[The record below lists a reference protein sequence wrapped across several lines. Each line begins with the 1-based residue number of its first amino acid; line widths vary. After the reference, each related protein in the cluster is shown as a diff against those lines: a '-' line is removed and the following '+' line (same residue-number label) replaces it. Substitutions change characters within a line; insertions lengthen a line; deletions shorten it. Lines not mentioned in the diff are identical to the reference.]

1 MTVVQYEQPP
11 PLPASR
17 PGDELERGPVGD
29 VARLRAA
36 AEYAH
41 YIGNT
46 EFVPDGMR
54 GRSEAITAALLA
66 GEELG
71 LQKMASLRSIVI
83 IRGRP
88 AVYAEALRALVNAAG
103 HEIWF
108 EETTTTRCIAAGRRG
123 GSDRVG
129 RITWTMDDAKRA
141 GLAGQQSYRTYP
153 AEMLRARA
161 SAALARAMFAD
172 VTLGLPAVEEIDEYG
187 ADGQIVEVAS
197 QPPPADAEPQPP
209 AGRTR
214 RRRPASN
221 PSASAAAPATT
232 PAREGIV
239 TREVLGPEQT
249 SSFLEREPVRPEP
262 PPDTQEPP
270 PAAEP
275 PATDAQKRQIFAL
288 MRDSGLTGATDTD
301 REHRLGYTSRIIG
314 RRIQSSN
321 ELTIREAGLVIDDL
335 QEIAKLPADERA
347 DRLAPADATAL
358 IDELKREL
366 DAVEVTAEPRATD
379 NEPAQRDRLRELFF
393 EKKVTDPE
401 ERLVYSAGVL
411 GRRPDSLDELTED
424 ETSTLIAHLQQ
435 YDPDDPQ
442 TRPLPAGF

>member
-41 YIGNT
+41 YIGST

-54 GRSEAITAALLA
+54 GRPEAITAALLA

-83 IRGRP
+83 IKGRP
-88 AVYAEALRALVNAAG
+88 AVYAEALRALVAAAG

-108 EETTTTRCIAAGRRG
+108 EETTTTRCIACGRRG

-214 RRRPASN
+214 RRRPASTP
-221 PSASAAAPATT
+221 PSAPAASP
-232 PAREGIV
+232 
-239 TREVLGPEQT
+239 
-249 SSFLEREPVRPEP
+249 PVRPVP

-288 MRDSGLTGATDTD
+288 MRDVGFTGASSDEQERD
-301 REHRLGYTSRIIG
+301 RRLAYTSRVIG
-314 RRIQSSN
+314 RRVESSN
-321 ELTIREAGLVIDDL
+321 ELTIREAGLLIDDL
-335 QEIAKLPADERA
+335 QEVQKLPADERPP
-347 DRLAPADATAL
+347 RLAAV
-358 IDELKREL
+358 DEHAMVDEIKAEL
-366 DAVEVTAEPRATD
+366 DATDVT
-379 NEPAQRDRLRELFF
+379 PAQE
-393 EKKVTDPE
+393 ENAAPPTHDP
-401 ERLVYSAGVL
+401 
-411 GRRPDSLDELTED
+411 
-424 ETSTLIAHLQQ
+424 
-435 YDPDDPQ
+435 YDIP
-442 TRPLPAGF
+442 F